1 MDALQLGARI
11 RQERERARLNQVE
24 LASRADLE
32 RTAVNKIESG
42 VRKVTAIELVRIA
55 DAIGVRMSRL
65 LEDPIPAVVSH
76 RSSQGLDVVDSQV
89 DELLG
94 EFAHE
99 VEFVQSLA
107 PNILSASI
115 SFDNALERPTTANAA
130 EELAAHARRLLGLD
144 EESPVKRLPEVVAQI
159 GLWAFSADFGADT
172 ADAGTVLLRS
182 GAVSLINSHN
192 KVGRRRLALA
202 HELGHFLVQDEYTI
216 DWRVNDPG
224 PGIES
229 RLDRFAR
236 AFLLP
241 IDGLASFWNEKFAAL
256 GLRDAA
262 VVTASKFQVDMS
274 TLARRLNELGLEGDG
289 DIIRSTQTVRA
300 DIIEY
305 GLHVSMDLENTS
317 LPQLYQKAVVALYR
331 GRKISVE
338 RALELLRGTLTDD
351 DLPPRRDRAEGELW
365 NFVS

>member
-1 MDALQLGARI
+1 
-11 RQERERARLNQVE
+11 
-24 LASRADLE
+24 
-32 RTAVNKIESG
+32 
-42 VRKVTAIELVRIA
+42 
-55 DAIGVRMSRL
+55 MSRL

-76 RSSQGLDVVDSQV
+76 RSSQGLDVVDSKV
-89 DELLG
+89 DELLD
-94 EFAHE
+94 ELAHE
-99 VEFVQSLA
+99 VEFVQGLA

-115 SFDNALERPTTANAA
+115 SFDGALDRPTTSDAA
-130 EELAAHARRLLGLD
+130 EELAAQARHLLRLD
-144 EESPVKRLPEVVAQI
+144 RESPVKNLPDVVAGV

-182 GAVSLINSHN
+182 GAVCLINSYN

-202 HELGHFLVQDEYTI
+202 HELGHFLAQDDYTI

-241 IDGLASFWNEKFAAL
+241 PSGLASFWVEKLDAL

-262 VVTASKFQVDMS
+262 VVTASHFQVDMS
-274 TLARRLNELGLEGDG
+274 TLARRLSELGLEGDG
-289 DIIRSTQTVRA
+289 DIIRSTRTLRA

-305 GLHVSMDLENTS
+305 GLNVSMDLENTS

-331 GRKISVE
+331 SRKISVD

-351 DLPPRRDRAEGELW
+351 DLPPRRQRAEGELW
-365 NFVS
+365 KFVS